1 MTHIQTFRFSYWGL
15 TVAVILWTVY
25 INGSTDVFE
34 LMAWCFFMILAV
46 NCWVADMLTKGK
58 DGC

>member
-1 MTHIQTFRFSYWGL
+1 MTHIQTFRLSYWGL
-15 TVAVILWTVY
+15 TVAVILWTAY